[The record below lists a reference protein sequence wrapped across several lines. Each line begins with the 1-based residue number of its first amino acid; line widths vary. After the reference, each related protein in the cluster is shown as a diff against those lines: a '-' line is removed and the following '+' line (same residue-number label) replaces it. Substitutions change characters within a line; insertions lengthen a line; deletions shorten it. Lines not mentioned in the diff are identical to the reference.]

1 VKEKKK
7 RGLAARDLEKGVTGK
22 KNRGR
27 QGAFWYCCRAAGGEE
42 IRAPEEKELR
52 GSGTWSFF
60 LQQEVARVGNS
71 GELQQQVSTVAGQRR
86 LQSREQ
92 SSA

>member
-1 VKEKKK
+1 VE
-7 RGLAARDLEKGVTGK
+7 
-22 KNRGR
+22 
-27 QGAFWYCCRAAGGEE
+27 FF
-42 IRAPEEKELR
+42 
-52 GSGTWSFF
+52 FF

-71 GELQQQVSTVAGQRR
+71 GELQQQVSTVAEQRR